1 MKKRSMW
8 PALGSAIGSAIG
20 LAGAATGGAA
30 HAQSSVTMFGVVD
43 LGVQYTHGAGA
54 GSVKALSNGGLS
66 TSRLGFRG
74 TEDLGGGL
82 RAGFWLEG
90 SLNPDT
96 GTGRAS
102 NSNNQTSGAGT
113 AGPLTFDRMSFVSLS
128 HERLG
133 ELRLG
138 RDFIPTHY
146 NSIYFDPFNANGV
159 ARAGNLTFAGAG
171 TGPLP
176 TAIAGSNTVSYWLPS
191 GLGGV
196 YGMAMAGT
204 GENDSTAPNRDD
216 GNFAGARLGFASGA
230 FDVAAAVTRTHFDAT
245 STIGNY
251 THANLGGSWDA
262 GFAKFFALYNVVRVK
277 LAAGT
282 VRKNTT
288 EIGAHIPAFEV
299 GRIRISYAYL
309 DDRSDDSV
317 RNADGTLRNRDDA
330 RQFGIGYVHNLSR
343 RTALYGT
350 YARLMNGGQARYVVS
365 GGVAPAAGR
374 RSSGWEL
381 GVRHLF

>member
-1 MKKRSMW
+1 MKRLLM
-8 PALGSAIGSAIG
+8 GSA
-20 LAGAATGGAA
+20 LALASSGAAQ
-30 HAQSSVTMFGVVD
+30 AQSTVTVFGVMD
-43 LGVQYTHGAGA
+43 LGIQHTSGGGV
-54 GSVKALSNGGLS
+54 GSVNTLSNGGLS

-102 NSNNQTSGAGT
+102 NTNNQTSGATT

-128 HERLG
+128 SDQLGEVRLG
-133 ELRLG
+133 H
-138 RDFIPTHY
+138 DFIPTHY

-159 ARAGNLTFAGAG
+159 ARAGNLTFAGVG

-176 TAIAGSNTVSYWLPS
+176 SAITGSNTVSYWLPS
-191 GLGGV
+191 ALGGF
-196 YGMAMAGT
+196 YGMAMAGS
-204 GENDSTAPNRDD
+204 GENLSSDLNRDD
-216 GNFAGARLGFASGA
+216 GNFAGARFGYAAGA
-230 FDVAAAVTRTHFDAT
+230 FDIAAAVTRTHYRAT
-245 STIGNY
+245 TTIGNY
-251 THANLGGSWDA
+251 THANIGGSWDA
-262 GFAKFFALYNVVRVK
+262 GFAKFFALYNAVTVK
-277 LAAGT
+277 LPTGT

-299 GRIRISYAYL
+299 GRIRLSYAYL
-309 DDRSDDSV
+309 DDRSDDSL
-317 RNADGTLRNRDDA
+317 RNANGMPRNRDDA
-330 RQFGIGYVHNLSR
+330 RQFGIGYVHNLSK

-350 YARLMNGGQARYVVS
+350 YARLMNSGQARYVVS

-374 RSSGWEL
+374 RSSGWEF
-381 GVRHLF
+381 GVRHFF

>member
-1 MKKRSMW
+1 M
-8 PALGSAIGSAIG
+8 GSA
-20 LAGAATGGAA
+20 LALASGGAA
-30 HAQSSVTMFGVVD
+30 QAQSSVTVFGVMD
-43 LGVQYTHGAGA
+43 LGIQSTNGVGG

-82 RAGFWLEG
+82 QAGFWLEG

-102 NSNNQTSGAGT
+102 NTNNQNSGAGV
-113 AGPLTFDRMSFVSLS
+113 AGPLAFDRMSYVSLS
-128 HERLG
+128 HATLG
-133 ELRLG
+133 EVRLG

-176 TAIAGSNTVSYWLPS
+176 TAITGSNTVSYWLPPQ
-191 GLGGV
+191 LGGF
-196 YGMAMAGT
+196 YGMAMVGS
-204 GENDSTAPNRDD
+204 GENLSTAANQND
-216 GNFAGARLGFASGA
+216 GNFAGARVGFAAGA
-230 FDVAAAVTRTHFDAT
+230 FDLAAAYTRTHYDTT

-251 THANLGGSWDA
+251 AHANIGGSWDA
-262 GFAKFFALYNVVRVK
+262 GFARFFALYNKVTVR

-282 VRKNTT
+282 VRKNTA

-299 GRIRISYAYL
+299 GRIRVSYAYL
-309 DDRSDDSV
+309 DDRSDESL
-317 RNADGTLRNRDDA
+317 RNANGVPRDRDDA
-330 RQFGIGYVHNLSR
+330 RQLGIGYVHNLSK

-350 YARLMNGGQARYVVS
+350 YARLMNSGQARYVVS
-365 GGVAPAAGR
+365 GGVAPAGGA
-374 RSSGWEL
+374 RSSGWEF

>member
-1 MKKRSMW
+1 MKRILM
-8 PALGSAIGSAIG
+8 GSA
-20 LAGAATGGAA
+20 LALASSGAV
-30 HAQSSVTMFGVVD
+30 HAQSSVTVFGVMD
-43 LGVQYTHGAGA
+43 LGIQSTNGVGG

-102 NSNNQTSGAGT
+102 NTNNQTNGAGV
-113 AGPLTFDRMSFVSLS
+113 AGPLTFDRMSYVSLS
-128 HERLG
+128 HATLG
-133 ELRLG
+133 EVRLG

-159 ARAGNLTFAGAG
+159 ARAGNLTFAGPG

-176 TAIAGSNTVSYWLPS
+176 TAITGSNTVSYWLPPQ
-191 GLGGV
+191 LGGF
-196 YGMAMAGT
+196 YGMAMVGS
-204 GENDSTAPNRDD
+204 GENLSTADNRDD
-216 GNFAGARLGFASGA
+216 GNFAGARLGFAAGA
-230 FDVAAAVTRTHFDAT
+230 FDLAAAYTRTHYDTT

-251 THANLGGSWDA
+251 THANIGGSWDA
-262 GFAKFFALYNVVRVK
+262 GFARFFALYNRVSVR

-282 VRKNTT
+282 VRKNTA

-299 GRIRISYAYL
+299 GRIRVSYAYL
-309 DDRSDDSV
+309 DDRSDES
-317 RNADGTLRNRDDA
+317 LRNTNGVARDRDDA
-330 RQFGIGYVHNLSR
+330 RQLGIGYVHNLSK

-350 YARLMNGGQARYVVS
+350 YARLMNSGQARYVVS
-365 GGVAPAAGR
+365 GGVAPAGGA
-374 RSSGWEL
+374 RSSGWEF

>member
-1 MKKRSMW
+1 MKRFLM
-8 PALGSAIGSAIG
+8 GSALV
-20 LAGAATGGAA
+20 LAGSGAA
-30 HAQSSVTMFGVVD
+30 QAQSSVTLFGVMD
-43 LGVQYTHGAGA
+43 LGIQATHGAGA
-54 GSVKALSNGGLS
+54 GSLKALSNGGLS

-102 NSNNQTSGAGT
+102 NTNNQTSGAGT

-128 HERLG
+128 HATLG
-133 ELRLG
+133 EVRLG

-171 TGPLP
+171 TGPLS
-176 TAIAGSNTVSYWLPS
+176 TAITGSNTVSYWLPAQ
-191 GLGGV
+191 LGGL
-196 YGMAMAGT
+196 YGMAMIGT
-204 GENDSTAPNRDD
+204 GENLSTAANRDD

-230 FDVAAAVTRTHFDAT
+230 FDVAAAYTRTHYDTT

-251 THANLGGSWDA
+251 AHANIGASWDA
-262 GFAKFFALYNVVRVK
+262 GFARFFALYNRVNVR

-282 VRKNTT
+282 VRKNTA

-299 GRIRISYAYL
+299 GRIRVSYAYL
-309 DDRSDDSV
+309 DDRSDGSL
-317 RNADGTLRNRDDA
+317 RNANGAPRDRDDA
-330 RQFGIGYVHNLSR
+330 RQLGLGYVHNLSK

-350 YARLMNGGQARYVVS
+350 YARLMNSGQARYVVS
-365 GGVAPAAGR
+365 GGVAPAGGQ
-374 RSSGWEL
+374 RSSGWEF

>member
-1 MKKRSMW
+1 MKRFLMCS
-8 PALGSAIGSAIG
+8 ALG
-20 LAGAATGGAA
+20 LAGAGAA
-30 HAQSSVTMFGVVD
+30 HAQSSVTMFGVMD
-43 LGVQYTHGAGA
+43 LGIQYTKGDGN

-66 TSRLGFRG
+66 TSRIGFRG

-90 SLNPDT
+90 SLNPDL
-96 GTGRAS
+96 GTGRPS

-113 AGPLTFDRMSFVSLS
+113 AGPITFDRMSFVSIS
-128 HERLG
+128 SDTLG

-138 RDFIPTHY
+138 HDFIPTHY

-159 ARAGNLTFAGAG
+159 ARAGNLTFATVG

-176 TAIAGSNTVSYWLPS
+176 TTITGSNTVSYWLPPK
-191 GLGGV
+191 LGGL
-196 YGMAMAGT
+196 YGMAMVGT
-204 GENDSTAPNRDD
+204 GENDSTALNRDD

-230 FDVAAAVTRTHFDAT
+230 FDIAAAITRSHFNSTA
-245 STIGNY
+245 TIGNY
-251 THANLGGSWDA
+251 THANIGASWYA
-262 GFAKFFALYNVVRVK
+262 GFAKFFALYNTVRVNIV
-277 LAAGT
+277 AGT
-282 VRKNTT
+282 VRKNTA

-317 RNADGTLRNRDDA
+317 RNADGMPRNRDDA
-330 RQFGIGYVHNLSR
+330 RQFGIGYVHNLSK

-350 YARLMNGGQARYVVS
+350 YARLMNSGQARYVVS
-365 GGVAPAAGR
+365 GGVAPAAGQ
-374 RSSGWEL
+374 RSTGWEF

>member
-1 MKKRSMW
+1 MKRFLMW
-8 PALGSAIGSAIG
+8 SALG
-20 LAGAATGGAA
+20 LAGSGAA
-30 HAQSSVTMFGVVD
+30 HAQSSVTMFGVMD
-43 LGVQYTHGAGA
+43 LGIQYTNGAGN
-54 GSVKALSNGGLS
+54 GSVRALSNGGLS
-66 TSRLGFRG
+66 TSRIGFRG

-90 SLNPDT
+90 SLNPDL
-96 GTGRAS
+96 GTGRPS
-102 NSNNQTSGAGT
+102 NTNNQTSGAGT
-113 AGPLTFDRMSFVSLS
+113 AGPITFDRMSFVSIS
-128 HERLG
+128 SDTLG

-138 RDFIPTHY
+138 HDFIPTHY

-176 TAIAGSNTVSYWLPS
+176 TAITGSNTVSYWLPPK
-191 GLGGV
+191 LGGL

-204 GENDSTAPNRDD
+204 GENDSTAANRDD

-230 FDVAAAVTRTHFDAT
+230 FDIAAAVTRSHFNSSA
-245 STIGNY
+245 TIGNY
-251 THANLGGSWDA
+251 THANIGGSWDA
-262 GFAKFFALYNVVRVK
+262 GFAKFFALYNMVRVK
-277 LAAGT
+277 IVAGT

-288 EIGAHIPAFEV
+288 EIGVHIPAFEV

-317 RNADGTLRNRDDA
+317 RNADGTPRNRDDA
-330 RQFGIGYVHNLSR
+330 RQFGIGYVHNLSK

-350 YARLMNGGQARYVVS
+350 YARLMNSGQARYVVS
-365 GGVAPAAGR
+365 GGLAPAAGQ
-374 RSSGWEL
+374 RSTGWEF